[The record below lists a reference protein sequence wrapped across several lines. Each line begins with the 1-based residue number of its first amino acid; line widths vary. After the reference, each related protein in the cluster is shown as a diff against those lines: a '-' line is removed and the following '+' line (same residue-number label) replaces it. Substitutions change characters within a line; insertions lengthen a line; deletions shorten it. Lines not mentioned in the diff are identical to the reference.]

1 MHQSIDKK
9 NKVGLYIILLLILST
24 TSAKFSDDKKKYSIK
39 IDKIKVIGLSNNK
52 NLEIKNDLSSIFYQN
67 IFTLKKKEI
76 NKIIRKH
83 NIIEEYNI
91 KKIYPSTLILNIKP
105 TKFVAK
111 TTNANQVIV
120 GSNGKLI
127 TSVQSNKT
135 LPYIFGEFN
144 SKEFLKFKK
153 NVEQSNFNFSEL
165 KKIYFFPSNRWDI
178 LTTDDILIKLTKN
191 NVPESLSMAYKIITS
206 TQFKD
211 KNIIDLR
218 IKNHLIVK

>member
-9 NKVGLYIILLLILST
+9 N
-24 TSAKFSDDKKKYSIK
+24 KYSIK

-144 SKEFLKFKK
+144 SIEFLKFKK